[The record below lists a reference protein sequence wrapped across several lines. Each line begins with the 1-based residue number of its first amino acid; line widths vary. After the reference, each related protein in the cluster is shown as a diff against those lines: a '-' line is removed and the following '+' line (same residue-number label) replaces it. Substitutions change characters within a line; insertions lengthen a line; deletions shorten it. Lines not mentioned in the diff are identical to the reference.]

1 MKIKNILKN
10 KGSEV
15 ITIRE
20 DATVFDAI
28 STLVQNNIGAV
39 IVTDEGGK
47 VVGIVSE
54 RDILRASFKDLEGYG
69 NRPVKEIMTR
79 DLLVGEPEDD
89 LEYVETI
96 MTQNRIRHFPIFSD
110 KKMVGIIS
118 VGDVIKHQLS
128 DVSYENR
135 HLKDYIQGKYPG

>member
-10 KGSEV
+10 KGTDV
-15 ITIRE
+15 ITIQQ
-20 DATVFDAI
+20 DATIFDAI
-28 STLVQNNIGAV
+28 TTLVQNNIGAV
-39 IVTDEGGK
+39 VVTDKNGE
-47 VVGIVSE
+47 VVGILSE
-54 RDILRASFKDLEGYG
+54 RDILRASFNDLDGYG
-69 NRPVKEIMTR
+69 RRLVKEIMTR
-79 DLLVGEPEDD
+79 DILVGEPEDD

-110 KKMVGIIS
+110 RKMVGIIS

-128 DVSYENR
+128 DISYENR